1 MVVSSYKVTKLNG
14 SIISKELIATD
25 TYNSL
30 NELIFYPLTTEKKN
44 IIIIDV

>member
-30 NELIFYPLTTEKKN
+30 NELILKGTYELNFSWQN
-44 IIIIDV
+44 